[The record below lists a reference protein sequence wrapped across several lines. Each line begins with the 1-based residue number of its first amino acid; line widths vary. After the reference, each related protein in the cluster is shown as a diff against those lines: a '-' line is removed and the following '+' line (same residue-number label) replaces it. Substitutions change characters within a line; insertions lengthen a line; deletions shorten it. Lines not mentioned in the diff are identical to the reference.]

1 MNYLE
6 NSRNI
11 LFITIKK
18 KHCFRYIVELTVLP
32 LLAERRQDRFDVFE
46 ALLETLEK
54 NDVKLQE
61 GDVLVISTKY
71 ISNSQGRIVDLSKIK
86 TSQEGL
92 EISKKYQLKPEIAE
106 IIIRESDKI
115 FGGIGG
121 FVITSADNIMAP
133 NAGIDK
139 SNAKKGKAILYPQ
152 NPYLISEQIR
162 RKIFLKMS
170 IHVGVILVDSRLM
183 PARIGTSGVAVA
195 CAGIEPVLDMR
206 AKKDLDGNP
215 LKVTFQAVVDNIAT
229 IANYKMGEGG
239 ESKPFAIVR
248 NSEAKLTDRKINP
261 SEMAISPDQC
271 VYVRGLANAP

>member
-1 MNYLE
+1 M
-6 NSRNI
+6 
-11 LFITIKK
+11 
-18 KHCFRYIVELTVLP
+18 ELTVLP
-32 LLAERRQDRFDVFE
+32 LLAERKQDTFDIFE
-46 ALLETLEK
+46 TLLETLEK
-54 NDVKLQE
+54 NDTKLQE

-86 TSQEGL
+86 TSEEGL
-92 EISKKYQLKPEIAE
+92 EIAKKYQLKQEIAE

-115 FGGIGG
+115 YGGIGG

-139 SNAKKGKAILYPQ
+139 SNAKEGKAILYPQ

-162 RKIFLKMS
+162 RKIFLKML

-239 ESKPFAIVR
+239 ESKPIAIVR
-248 NSEAKLTDRKINP
+248 NSEAKLTDRKISP

-271 VYVRGLANAP
+271 VYVRGLSNPPEH